1 MRILSVAS
9 EVYPLIK
16 TGGLADV
23 AGALPTA
30 LKPHHC
36 DVTTFLPGYR
46 QVKAKLAQLN
56 STQERVVHDFGDL
69 FGSPARLVAHNLG
82 EIPLV
87 ILDCPGLFDREGG
100 PYGDANGKD
109 WADNWTRFAA
119 FSAAAAAYGCGRAG
133 SAAFDVIHAHDWQAG
148 LVPAYVAHSRGAR
161 PATLMTIHNM
171 AFQGQF
177 SPSIF
182 PALGLPQTAMSVDG
196 IEYYGDVGFLKA
208 GIQYANAITTV
219 SPTYAEEITTPE
231 FGMGLDGLIR
241 ARGVDVHGIVNG
253 IDTSVWNP
261 GTDTHLVS
269 HYSASTVERRSPN
282 KLALQARFGLAP
294 TSGPLFAVVS
304 RITWQ
309 KGMDLLSAN
318 ADLIV
323 SLGGS
328 LVVLGAGDAILEAE
342 LQAAAARHP
351 GKIGVIIGYDEG
363 LSHLIQAGA
372 DALLVPSRFEPCGLT
387 QLCALRYGAIPV
399 VARTGGLAD
408 TVVDLNHASQTAKS
422 ATGVQFYPITRD
434 QFGRAIRRTVDAY
447 NDRAQWLILQKRGL
461 AADVSW
467 ENSAALYAKL
477 YRDIAASE
485 SSRIAI

>member
-1 MRILSVAS
+1 VRILSVAS
-9 EVYPLIK
+9 EVFPLIK

-23 AGALPTA
+23 AGALPGA
-30 LKPHHC
+30 IKPHNC

-46 QVKAKLAQLN
+46 QVKAKLIELGA
-56 STQERVVHDFGDL
+56 TDERLVHDFGAL
-69 FGSPARLVAHNLG
+69 FGSPARLVAYTLDDMA
-82 EIPLV
+82 LV

-100 PYGDANGKD
+100 PYGDATGKD
-109 WADNWTRFAA
+109 WVDNWTRFAA

-148 LVPAYVAHSRGAR
+148 LVPFDVAHGRGPR
-161 PATLMTIHNM
+161 PATLMTIHNI

-182 PALGLPQTAMSVDG
+182 PALGLPQAAMSVEG

-208 GIQYANAITTV
+208 GLQYATAITTV

-241 ARGVDVHGIVNG
+241 ARGADVHGIVNG
-253 IDTSVWNP
+253 IDTGVWNP
-261 GTDTHLVS
+261 GTDAHLVS
-269 HYSASTVERRSPN
+269 HYSATTMERRSAN
-282 KLALQARFGLAP
+282 KSALQARFGLAP

-304 RITWQ
+304 RLTWQ
-309 KGMDLLSAN
+309 KGMDLLSAD

-328 LVVLGAGDAILEAE
+328 LAVLGAGDVAIEAE

-351 GKIGVIIGYDEG
+351 GKIGVIIGYNEG
-363 LSHLIQAGA
+363 LSHLMQAGA

-408 TVVDLNHASQTAKS
+408 TVVDLNHAAQTAKS

-434 QFGRAIRRTVDAY
+434 QFGRALRRTIDAY
-447 NDRAQWLILQKRGL
+447 HDGPQWLSLQKRGM

-467 ENSAALYAKL
+467 DNSAALYAKL
-477 YRDIAASE
+477 YRDIAARE
-485 SSRIAI
+485 AGRISA

>member
-9 EVYPLIK
+9 EVFPLIK

-23 AGALPTA
+23 AGALPGA
-30 LKPHHC
+30 LKPHGC

-56 STQERVVHDFGDL
+56 STNNHVLHDFGDL
-69 FGSPARLVAHNLG
+69 FGSPARLVAHTLG
-82 EIPLV
+82 DMALV
-87 ILDCPGLFDREGG
+87 VLDCPGLFDREGG
-100 PYGDANGKD
+100 PYGDATGKD
-109 WADNWTRFAA
+109 WNDNWTRFAA
-119 FSAAAAAYGCGRAG
+119 FSAAAAAFGCGRAG
-133 SAAFDVIHAHDWQAG
+133 SPVFDVIHAHDWQAG
-148 LVPAYVAHSRGAR
+148 LVPAYVAHGRGAR
-161 PATLMTIHNM
+161 PATLMTIHNI

-182 PALGLPQTAMSVDG
+182 PALGLPQEAMSVDG

-208 GIQYANAITTV
+208 GLQYANAITTV
-219 SPTYAEEITTPE
+219 SPTYAEEITTSE

-241 ARGVDVHGIVNG
+241 ARGADVHGIVNG
-253 IDTSVWNP
+253 IDTGVWNP
-261 GTDTHLVS
+261 GTDAHLVS
-269 HYSASTVERRSPN
+269 HYSASTMERRVAN
-282 KLALQARFGLAP
+282 KSALQARFGLAES
-294 TSGPLFAVVS
+294 SGPLFAVVS
-304 RITWQ
+304 RLTWQ

-328 LVVLGAGDAILEAE
+328 LAVLGAGDATLEAE
-342 LQAAAARHP
+342 LQAAAQRHP

-387 QLCALRYGAIPV
+387 QLCGLRYGAVPV

-422 ATGVQFYPITRD
+422 ATGVQFSPITRD
-434 QFGRAIRRTVDAY
+434 QFGRALRRTVDAY
-447 NDRAQWLILQKRGL
+447 QDKPLWATLQKRGMG
-461 AADVSW
+461 ADVSW
-467 ENSAALYAKL
+467 DNSAALYAKL
-477 YRDIAASE
+477 YRDIAGHAGGKTS
-485 SSRIAI
+485 A